1 MSRVGFLRLLVVGGF
16 ILAIEV
22 LCRTG
27 AISPRVLIAPSDMAV
42 RLYRLLLS
50 GKANADIIE
59 TLGNVAISVVLS
71 VSGGFAIGAG
81 IHALPRLRRAIDPF
95 LASYYALPFFA
106 FYPLFIV
113 LFGLGRGAV
122 VAIGFLFGVVAM
134 VIATLNG
141 FDRIPRVLVRT
152 AAVYHM
158 GPVEAALR
166 IRLPSAVPYLFTGV
180 KLAIAYCFIGV
191 IAAEFIMAS
200 SGLGYAIAY
209 AFNNFDNG
217 TMYALMFFII
227 VLVTIINGLFY
238 TYERRLMRR
247 WGR

>member
-1 MSRVGFLRLLVVGGF
+1 MTRVGFLRLIVVGGF
-16 ILAIEV
+16 ILAIEL
-22 LCRTG
+22 LCRLG

-42 RLYRLLLS
+42 RLVKLLAS
-50 GKANADIIE
+50 GKANADIVE
-59 TLGNVAISVVLS
+59 TLGNVAMALVLS
-71 VSGGFAIGAG
+71 VTGGFTIGAA
-81 IHALPRLRRAIDPF
+81 IHAWPRLRRAIDPF

-113 LFGLGRGAV
+113 LFGLGRGAII
-122 VAIGFLFGVVAM
+122 AIGFLFGVVAM
-134 VIATLNG
+134 IIATLNG

-158 GPVEAALR
+158 GPVAAVLR
-166 IRLPSAVPYLFTGV
+166 IKLPSAIPYLFTGI

-200 SGLGYAIAY
+200 SGLGYSISY

-217 TMYALMFFII
+217 TMYALMLFVI
-227 VLVTIINGLFY
+227 VLVTIVNAAFY
-238 TYERRLMRR
+238 TYERRLLRR